1 MQLPIINLNGT
12 AASDLLEQHQ
22 TVARDLRS
30 AVQALQEAC
39 PHGRDYQTLG
49 GEKASE
55 ALHRALDEHSNRL
68 LKLRQVL
75 AEMETIVEHVFRGK

>member
-1 MQLPIINLNGT
+1 MQLPIVNLNGT
-12 AASDLLEQHQ
+12 SASELLEQHLL
-22 TVARDLRS
+22 VCRHIRHAIE
-30 AVQALQEAC
+30 ALQEAC

-49 GEKASE
+49 DEKAPQ

-75 AEMETIVEHVFRGK
+75 AEVETIAEHVV